1 MPVKVLS
8 TWSEC
13 QKKNGFLGKWHFWSF
28 GAKKIPNI
36 NRTIVLTRPN
46 LTESGPKP
54 DLGIT
59 FEFRSRSARET
70 ILKYKIS
77 SLTLTFDHMTFKI
90 NIRVHLLWRQ
100 PKIIIIHYFVYR
112 QTIPTHRGNEFK
124 RGLRKIIFMGYNLI
138 NLLAAMSS
146 L

>member
-13 QKKNGFLGKWHFWSF
+13 KKKNGFLGKWHYWSF
-28 GAKKIPNI
+28 GAKRIPNT
-36 NRTIVLTRPN
+36 NRTIVPTRPN

-54 DLGIT
+54 DLGIA
-59 FEFRSRSARET
+59 FGFRSRSTRET

-90 NIRVHLLWRQ
+90 NRVHLLWRQ
-100 PKIIIIHYFVYR
+100 QDNIKHTLFCL
-112 QTIPTHRGNEFK
+112 QTDNTNPQGEWIQKGIEKNN
-124 RGLRKIIFMGYNLI
+124 IY
-138 NLLAAMSS
+138 
-146 L
+146 